1 VRNIMENGSINPSE
15 VATLSLLGGGGGYG
29 YGGGNRGYNIGNQ
42 VLAAE
47 AHANGTA
54 VDAKVENIQDGQRLA
69 FDSLQEQIRESR
81 TLDQFTRLSDNQ
93 FRAEIR
99 GSDQHADI
107 VKGLADSE
115 FRTAAGQTA
124 LAKDI
129 TDQEFRSL
137 DRQRDITAMLV
148 DNAKEAAKCC
158 CETQKL
164 IAAEAGET
172 RALVL
177 AVEGRTNV
185 ASLAAANAKITQ
197 LETINALHGHGRG

>member
-1 VRNIMENGSINPSE
+1 MENGSINPSE

-54 VDAKVENIQDGQRLA
+54 VDAKIENLQDGQRLA
-69 FDSLQEQIRESR
+69 FDSIQEQIRESR
-81 TLDQFTRLSDNQ
+81 NLDQTSRLSDNQ
-93 FRAEIR
+93 YRSESRAA
-99 GSDQHADI
+99 DQHAGILQRQSDMELRLSTNHVAI
-107 VKGLADSE
+107 
-115 FRTAAGQTA
+115 Q
-124 LAKDI
+124 KDI